1 MTAPPRPRALARS
14 VLAPL
19 AALAALACSDG
30 TTPDAHPASAPR
42 RWSRPPSSAIRAYPP
57 HAIRPGVVGPYRLG
71 MPLSEALHLL
81 PEGPRVELLSLGDL
95 LSWRVVRAEGDAMI
109 FGAGEDN
116 QVAFV
121 SVVNGPVARTETGAL
136 GVGATGAELL
146 AALGPEL
153 PATAAWDRRV
163 FELVALPGVLFV
175 SDAPPDAPPARA
187 KIVTIVVTAPPVV
200 DAAAPPAPAAPNPCR
215 AGGRLAE
222 ASDELAEFVGARPA
236 GPTGRPLVRFG
247 CVTGAAPEAI
257 SVGPGVLDLIG
268 GEPGHLRRLAHVAL
282 PTAHVVSPIDVDGD
296 GKDEIVVAAV
306 ERAPTAR
313 TVSVTVLDWD
323 GARLSMLSASRPVVI
338 TSAAAA
344 SAGTTLAALDLALA
358 FRPVGS
364 ELELGGLFLTR
375 AGNAVQIAAPLTPLR
390 LKLGRRT
397 AERAPAAPELPAAAP
412 AARPARPEDATP

>member
-1 MTAPPRPRALARS
+1 MIRPALA
-14 VLAPL
+14 LALL
-19 AALAALACSDG
+19 AAACSDG
-30 TTPDAHPASAPR
+30 NTPDAVPTSAPR
-42 RWSRPPSSAIRAYPP
+42 RWARPPSSAIRAYPP
-57 HAIRPGVVGPYRLG
+57 HAIRPGVVGPYRIG

-95 LSWRVVRAEGDAMI
+95 LRWRVVRAEGTAML

-121 SVVNGPVARTETGAL
+121 SVVSGPVARTETGAL

-153 PATAAWDRRV
+153 PPSAAWDRRV
-163 FELVALPGVLFV
+163 FELAALPGVLFV

-187 KIVTIVVTAPPVV
+187 KIVTIVVTGPPLTELTAPPGT
-200 DAAAPPAPAAPNPCR
+200 APTPAPVANPCR

-222 ASDELAEFVGARPA
+222 AGDELAQFVGARPA

-247 CVTGAAPEAI
+247 CVSGAAPEAI

-282 PTAHVVSPIDVDGD
+282 PTAHVVAPIDVDGD
-296 GKDEIVVAAV
+296 GRDEIVVAAV
-306 ERAPTAR
+306 ERTSSAR
-313 TVSVTVLDWD
+313 TITITVLDWD
-323 GARLSMLSASRPVVI
+323 GARLSTLSAARPIVI
-338 TSAAAA
+338 TAAAAA

-358 FRPVGS
+358 FRGVGA
-364 ELELGGLFLTR
+364 ELELAGLFLTR
-375 AGNAVQIAAPLTPLR
+375 AGNAVQVAAPLVPIKI
-390 LKLGRRT
+390 KLGRRT
-397 AERAPAAPELPAAAP
+397 AERVPAELPP
-412 AARPARPEDATP
+412 AARPARPDDAAGAAPP